1 MTSQPFTRR
10 GLLIG
15 GDREGRVAL
24 TVPSWVPWLLRRLL
38 VGVATVF
45 AITIIVFAATQ
56 ALPSDPARVILGP
69 EATEQ
74 AVAVLRGQLGLDR
87 PLPVQYAHWLGD
99 ALRFDFGRSLDSDVE
114 AVSIVRDRFGNSL
127 VLMLLVLAVTIPLSL
142 LLGVALAVR
151 RDGRL
156 DRVAMAGLILFKALP
171 GFILAIGLILIFAT
185 NILPVLPAV
194 SLLDPSRSPLAQ
206 PAYLVLPTVTLVL
219 SILPFLVRL
228 VRAGVIEVLEADY
241 VAAARLRGLSER
253 RLLWRHAVPNALVP
267 TVQGIAMTARV
278 LLGGAVIV
286 EVVFSYPGLGSA
298 LNSAIEMR
306 DIPVIQAITL
316 LQAGLVVLVNLL
328 ADIVTVLLTPRLRTA
343 ARPTLKPGSRAAW
356 KLSGGGT

>member
-1 MTSQPFTRR
+1 MTATDATPAPVTTGVPRS
-10 GLLIG
+10 
-15 GDREGRVAL
+15 L
-24 TVPSWVPWLLRRLL
+24 TLPGWLPWLLRRLL
-38 VGVATVF
+38 VGLATIL
-45 AITIIVFAATQ
+45 AITVIVFAATQ

-74 AVAVLRGQLGLDR
+74 SVSLLRTQLGLDR
-87 PLPVQYAHWLGD
+87 PLVVQYGHWLAD
-99 ALRFDFGRSLDSDVE
+99 AARFDFGRSLDSHVP
-114 AVSIVRDRFGNSL
+114 AAGIVRDRLGNSL
-127 VLMLLVLAVTIPLSL
+127 VLMLLVLVITVPLSL
-142 LLGVALAVR
+142 VLGVALAVR
-151 RDGRL
+151 RDSRL

-185 NILPVLPAV
+185 NIFPVLPAV
-194 SLLDPSRSPLAQ
+194 SLLDPSRSPFAQ

-228 VRAGVIEVLEADY
+228 VRAGVIEVVEAEY

-298 LNSAIEMR
+298 LNAAIEMR

-328 ADIVTVLLTPRLRTA
+328 ADIVTVLLTPRLRSA

-356 KLSGGGT
+356 KLTGGGT

>member
-1 MTSQPFTRR
+1 MTATDATAAP
-10 GLLIG
+10 
-15 GDREGRVAL
+15 
-24 TVPSWVPWLLRRLL
+24 VPTDAARAWSIPGWLPWLARRLL
-38 VGVATVF
+38 VGLATIL

-74 AVAVLRGQLGLDR
+74 SVSVLRTQLGLDR
-87 PLPVQYAHWLGD
+87 PLIVQYGHWLAD
-99 ALRFDFGRSLDSDVE
+99 AARFDFGRSLDSNVP
-114 AVSIVRDRFGNSL
+114 AAGIVRDRFGNSL
-127 VLMLLVLAVTIPLSL
+127 ALMLLVLAVTIPLSL
-142 LLGVALAVR
+142 VLGVALAVR
-151 RDGRL
+151 RDSRVDRL
-156 DRVAMAGLILFKALP
+156 AMAGLILFKALP
-171 GFILAIGLILIFAT
+171 GFILAIGLILVFAT
-185 NILPVLPAV
+185 NVFPVLPAV
-194 SLLDPSRSPLAQ
+194 SLLDPSRSPFAQ
-206 PAYLVLPTVTLVL
+206 PSYLVLPTVTLVL

-228 VRAGVIEVLEADY
+228 VRAGVIEVVEAEY

-298 LNSAIEMR
+298 LNAAIEMR

-328 ADIVTVLLTPRLRTA
+328 ADIVTVLLTPRLRSA